1 MDFTMEGETL
11 ARRRDRRVS
20 FAETTAVHVFDRDD
34 SPGTAPKDDS
44 NATLSPCFDSGGDE
58 SSRDTREDGDDDD
71 EEEED
76 GLAVPPV
83 RFPRDMTDSSPG
95 SASAASVASNDGLS
109 LVNNLIFSHTS
120 SLIIQVLFPIH
131 FWKEKSCFSVQCWLY
146 AVVSYIIKT
155 DLK

>member
-1 MDFTMEGETL
+1 MDFTMEGETF

-34 SPGTAPKDDS
+34 SLGTPPMDDS
-44 NATLSPCFDSGGDE
+44 NAMLSPCSDSGGDE
-58 SSRDTREDGDDDD
+58 SSKDTREDGDDY

-95 SASAASVASNDGLS
+95 SASAASIASNDGLS
-109 LVNNLIFSHTS
+109 LVNNLIFFHTPFL
-120 SLIIQVLFPIH
+120 SLYRYCFQSNFAKKKKIFLF
-131 FWKEKSCFSVQCWLY
+131 STML
-146 AVVSYIIKT
+146 AV
-155 DLK
+155 